1 MQLLSRGRGLGIGRP
16 NLLIGE
22 LGMMLGLGPSGLA
35 EFSLLG

>member
-1 MQLLSRGRGLGIGRP
+1 MQLLFRGRGLGISRL

-35 EFSLLG
+35 EKVLLG